1 MLGVLKKSRLL
12 VIWAAVGLCAAW
24 PSAAW
29 AQKCLNVELRAN
41 MKKAEQV
48 LESAKEVAQLPA
60 LKQAYDELSDL
71 KTRAESMGDFC
82 RQTLPAQRTRLLTN
96 LRNRIA
102 QLESMASAVQLT
114 FSTSFEGDAVEQD
127 LRGIRLNGELVNTGG
142 KHSTGG
148 AAHTLVLEFDPP
160 RTRDLVFDLR
170 VDNASIPDI
179 RAERTEGSRTYQLP
193 SLEPGLHNV
202 SLVVTGK
209 LRPKRRYLS
218 VNFIEGSTPEG
229 LSLTIDD
236 VNYDQ
241 FDKRILLPSEGE
253 KLDVKITHPPRETND
268 GWFRLGAKVGTQKLK
283 PADTER
289 TNTVYTVPL
298 APSTTVL
305 RLQPVQGPK
314 ESKAREPVM
323 WVGLA
328 VAALGGGWALYN
340 GLEHMAEDEA
350 GWELFEDRG
359 CDEDTLPET
368 CDKDAWEE
376 IDEHF
381 DNSESALTHVYIG
394 LGAMG
399 VGLVVATIG
408 YLLEEG
414 REPPSDL
421 ARAGSLRL
429 ARHGESEPAWAR
441 VRVVPQLNATSLGAQ
456 VVGTW

>member
-1 MLGVLKKSRLL
+1 MKTRSVVL
-12 VIWAAVGLCAAW
+12 WAALCVGVAW
-24 PSAAW
+24 PSTAH
-29 AQKCLNVELRAN
+29 AQKCLNVELRAS
-41 MKKAEQV
+41 MKKAEQA
-48 LESAKEVAQLPA
+48 LETAKDVAQLPE
-60 LKQAYDELSDL
+60 LKQLYDELSDL
-71 KTRAESMGDFC
+71 KTRAESSGEFC
-82 RQTLPAQRTRLLTN
+82 RQSLPVQRTRVLTN

-102 QLESMASAVQLT
+102 QMESQAAAVQLS
-114 FSTSFEGDAVEQD
+114 FSIAFEGDAVEQD
-127 LRGIRLNGELVNTGG
+127 LRGIRLNGELVNIGG
-142 KHSTGG
+142 KHSAGG
-148 AAHTLVLEFDPP
+148 SSQTLVLEFDPP

-170 VDNASIPDI
+170 VDNGSIPDI

-209 LRPKRRYLS
+209 ERPKRRYLS
-218 VNFIEGSTPEG
+218 VNFVEGTSPEG

-241 FDKRILLPSEGE
+241 FDRRILLPSEAE
-253 KLDVKITHPPRETND
+253 KLDVKISHPPRETDD

-289 TNTVYTVPL
+289 TNTVYTLPL
-298 APSTTVL
+298 ASSTTVL

-323 WVGLA
+323 WVGVA
-328 VAALGGGWALYN
+328 VAALGGAWALYN
-340 GLEHMAEDEA
+340 GLDAMEQRETGLDLYDQKDCEI
-350 GWELFEDRG
+350 GE
-359 CDEDTLPET
+359 ET
-368 CDKDAWEE
+368 CTLDVQEE
-376 IDEHF
+376 IVEFYEKGD
-381 DNSESALTHVYIG
+381 SAMTHVYIG

-421 ARAGSLRL
+421 AKSNPLRL
-429 ARHGESEPAWAR
+429 ARHGETEPAWAR